1 MAVKDDYQDFK
12 VALNDLKLNSKPL
25 INFLTILAEEKMHNA
40 PQIVRAIEE
49 RILETKGDHVLPA
62 LYVLD
67 SIVKNL
73 RSSVYVQL
81 FEAKL
86 PVLFANAFN
95 KVDERTRSSMFKLRQ
110 TWPPFF
116 TNLSLYNL
124 DTRTHDIDPAWP
136 ITARVPDP
144 SPFLQNIHLNPNFL
158 QR

>member
-1 MAVKDDYQDFK
+1 MAAKDDYQDFK

-49 RILETKGDHVLPA
+49 RIVEVRIELFRMNSFPSILQTKGDQVLPA

-73 RSSVYVQL
+73 RSSAYVQL
-81 FEAKL
+81 FEMRL

-95 KVDERTRSSMFKLRQ
+95 KVRKM
-110 TWPPFF
+110 
-116 TNLSLYNL
+116 
-124 DTRTHDIDPAWP
+124 ID
-136 ITARVPDP
+136 
-144 SPFLQNIHLNPNFL
+144 
-158 QR
+158 